1 MGTPKANPLRA
12 VKAVLTGDVAALMD
26 AFMLHV
32 EAGTEDDD
40 WEDTDNWLG
49 RVTLKRQE
57 GDQTFIYHVMD
68 GKMVRTQSD
77 GPYIAS
83 IVMSVQTF
91 LDIMEAALQ
100 GKGEDMWVDKY
111 GAGRIVFQGDRWV
124 ADSERFRK
132 ILRRM
137 GR

>member
-1 MGTPKANPLRA
+1 MGTPKTNPLRA
-12 VKAVLTGDVAALMD
+12 AKAVVAGDVAALMD
-26 AFMLHV
+26 AFMLQV
-32 EAGTEDDD
+32 EAGTQDDD
-40 WEDTDNWLG
+40 WEDTDDWIG
-49 RVTLKRQE
+49 RVILKRQE
-57 GDQTFIYHVMD
+57 GEQTFIYHVTD

-83 IVMSVQTF
+83 ILMSVQTF
-91 LDIMEAALQ
+91 LDLMDAALQ
-100 GKGEDMWVDKY
+100 GKGEDMWVSRY